1 MLPNKVVVV
10 IVSMNY
16 IQWWPQQSSK
26 FSCSAVYMS
35 VCVSWSSIFLYHFS
49 SVFTVWSSAI
59 VFSPSAD
66 HSTVKFLL
74 LGSFGSLIFSYYCE
88 FWVFFIFVLL
98 FNLDAS
104 MTLGSTPFHN
114 FCIVPNTLR
123 HSCKLSTVIALMT
136 LSIGTIFFNST
147 FFGPTFLVEP
157 FLVATSDFDFKIR
170 FVNHYFGAFG
180 LFNCQMNLIFAA
192 C

>member
-1 MLPNKVVVV
+1 MDC
-10 IVSMNY
+10 
-16 IQWWPQQSSK
+16 IQWWPQKSNK

-59 VFSPSAD
+59 VFSPSVD

-88 FWVFFIFVLL
+88 FGLFFIFVLL
-98 FNLDAS
+98 FILDAS
-104 MTLGSTPFHN
+104 MTLGSTPFHHL
-114 FCIVPNTLR
+114 CIVPNTLR
-123 HSCKLSTVIALMT
+123 HSCKLSSVIELMT
-136 LSIGTIFFNST
+136 FSIGST
-147 FFGPTFLVEP
+147 FFVQV
-157 FLVATSDFDFKIR
+157 FLVATSESGFTIR
-170 FVNHYFGAFG
+170 FVNHDFGAFE
-180 LFNCQMNLIFAA
+180 LLNCQMNLIFAA